1 MFVFRTKFQWLVEKA
16 TIYPSPTPSD
26 CVGTIRTLLKIVLF
40 FQLSGC
46 LFSGQNLFL
55 FRPGCNAFAD
65 KVDCLDD
72 WHQAD
77 VAALVFLMVTDES
90 DGHFFLPN
98 AD

>member
-1 MFVFRTKFQWLVEKA
+1 MFVFRAE
-16 TIYPSPTPSD
+16 S
-26 CVGTIRTLLKIVLF
+26 
-40 FQLSGC
+40 
-46 LFSGQNLFL
+46 FL
-55 FRPGCNAFAD
+55 FWPGGDAFAD